1 MTIQIDPDAGFC
13 FGVSRAIKMAEEGFI
28 GFGELS
34 CLGQIVHNNRE
45 EDRLRKMGIKV
56 IGHDDMEKSA
66 GKPLLIRAHGE
77 PPSTY
82 KRADELQIPVV
93 DATCPIV
100 KKLQDRVAAA
110 WRYASKTNDQIV
122 IVGKK
127 NHPEVLGLI
136 GQMENK
142 AIVIE
147 EKKDVDNLDFSRP
160 VVVFAQTTADTDF
173 FDDVTKSI
181 KHRLSSHQQQRV
193 AAASKPQKQELN
205 LTSVRKTPGL
215 EVNDTICRHVKNRR
229 NRITAFA
236 RTHDLIIFVGSRQSS
251 NGRFLFAQC
260 KLVNERSFFVED
272 ETDIRPEWL
281 KNAGSIGITGATST
295 PPWLLKKVDQHLK
308 TLTK

>member
-45 EDRLRKMGIKV
+45 QSRLRQMGIKV
-56 IGHDDMEKSA
+56 VSHENMDALA
-66 GKPLLIRAHGE
+66 GKPMLIRAHGE

-100 KKLQDRVAAA
+100 KKLQDRVAAE
-110 WRYASKTNDQIV
+110 WRHAAKTNGQIA
-122 IVGKK
+122 IIGKK
-127 NHPEVLGLI
+127 NHPEVIGLLGKTNN
-136 GQMENK
+136 Q
-142 AIVIE
+142 AVVIE
-147 EKKDVDNLDFSRP
+147 ALKDADNLDYSRL
-160 VVVFAQTTADTDF
+160 VVVFAQTTADADF
-173 FDDVTKSI
+173 FDDATKLI
-181 KHRLSSHQQQRV
+181 KQRLFNHQQQQV
-193 AAASKPQKQELN
+193 AGASKPQKHDLG
-205 LTSVRKTPGL
+205 LTPASKAPKL

-229 NRITAFA
+229 NRIKTFA
-236 RTHDLIIFVGSRQSS
+236 CAHDLIIFVGSRQSS

-272 ETDIRPEWL
+272 ETGIRPEWL
-281 KNAGSIGITGATST
+281 KNVGSIGITGATST
-295 PPWLLKKVDQHLK
+295 PPWLLKKVDQHLNA
-308 TLTK
+308 LTK